1 MTLVR
6 LCRLLLALVASSWLC
21 GWASAKG
28 LDLSGLPPQVDLVPH
43 MQLLFDADVRLQPET
58 ALQQAGWQPATFR
71 QLNRGST
78 AAALWLRLD
87 LVNSSQEPLT
97 RWLVLGNPR
106 LERVELHRFD
116 PEAGRLL
123 ETRRAGTAYPP
134 SVPLA
139 RGMDAVFSLT
149 LRPGEHG
156 HLLLRLQSRTVM
168 LIQPELW
175 QPLAYLDQEQIDD
188 LLYLL
193 PIGVTFGLVLY
204 LLANTLARGN
214 RLLFLLALWLGLGAA
229 YDFAY
234 YGYLRRYLLPQG
246 GELAARLPHLLAML
260 SNLMLTVYMQVYLEM
275 WRWRFWRWFF
285 PACSILLIAFALS
298 TLFGELRESIVV
310 SVLFLA
316 LLYLVW
322 PLALIRPWREGMP
335 YVRVFTLLLGCIW
348 LFSVTRI
355 AFLFGYLQ
363 AVSLEML
370 YSAIAFKVL
379 MSFVLLYLVVRH
391 SVMESRRFEAMQAE
405 WLAAQ
410 QIKQERLSKAVRSR
424 SAALRQAAVAADEAA
439 RAKGELLARV
449 GHDLRAPLTAIM
461 GYAGRLEPF
470 GGAVRQRALAIRRSA
485 REMLVLINGLLE
497 YARIG
502 VQPDALL
509 SQPLYLGAFLRSV
522 AAQASQ
528 LATRQGNHFEFRLKG
543 DLPDVVALDAKRLRQ
558 VLMQLLHN
566 ATEFTRQGR
575 IELVVE
581 SQAPEQA
588 DPDALPQLIFTV
600 RDDGPGIAQDQLST
614 LFQPFQRLGAGQ
626 SHQEVG
632 LGLAIAHQW
641 VVRMGGSLKASS
653 GPGQGTTM
661 RIWLPVELS
670 NEIAIAA
677 RHLVRQESRLPELQ
691 AEGRR
696 LWLVDDSPV
705 VRELLLAELTG
716 QGFSVT
722 TLADGRE
729 AIEHL
734 SAPQVQPP
742 DLLLTDLNMP
752 GADGLAVLR
761 LARARWPDLPV
772 LLLTSVP
779 EALAGREHGFS
790 AVLAK
795 PVSLADL
802 RLTLAR
808 LLDLAVESE
817 SEA

>member
-6 LCRLLLALVASSWLC
+6 LHRLLLVLLAGLWFC
-21 GWASAKG
+21 GLAQAQG
-28 LDLSGLPPQVDLVPH
+28 LDLSELPPRVSLVS
-43 MQLLFDADVRLQPET
+43 QLQILLDADASLQPEQ
-58 ALQQAGWQPATFR
+58 ALQQADWQPATSQ

-78 AAALWLRLD
+78 AAVLWLRLD

-97 RWLVLGNPR
+97 RWLALANPR
-106 LERVELHRFD
+106 LERIELHRFD
-116 PEAGRLL
+116 PAAGRLL

-139 RGMDAVFSLT
+139 RGLEAVFALT
-149 LRPGEHG
+149 LAPGEHSR
-156 HLLLRLQSRTVM
+156 LLLRVQSRTVLLM
-168 LIQPELW
+168 QPELW
-175 QPLAYLDQEQIDD
+175 QPLAYLDQEQADD

-193 PIGVTFGLVLY
+193 PVGVTFGLVLY

-246 GELAARLPHLLAML
+246 SELAARLPHLLALL
-260 SNLMLTVYMQVYLEM
+260 SNLMLAVYMQVYLEM
-275 WRWRFWRWFF
+275 WRRRFWRWFF

-298 TLFGELRESIVV
+298 TLFGELRGSIMA
-310 SVLFLA
+310 SVLFLVP
-316 LLYLVW
+316 LYLVW
-322 PLALIRPWREGMP
+322 PLALIQPWREGMP
-335 YVRVFTLLLGCIW
+335 YVRVFTLLLACVW
-348 LFSVTRI
+348 LFAVTRI

-363 AVSLEML
+363 AVGLEML
-370 YSAIAFKVL
+370 YTAIAFKVL
-379 MSFVLLYLVVRH
+379 MSCVLLYLVVRH
-391 SVMESRRFEAMQAE
+391 SVAESYRFEAMHAE
-405 WLAAQ
+405 WLMAQ
-410 QIKQERLSKAVRSR
+410 QLEQERLSEAVRSR

-470 GGAVRQRALAIRRSA
+470 EGVLRQRALAIGCSA
-485 REMLVLINGLLE
+485 REMLALINGLLE

-509 SQPLYLGAFLRSV
+509 PQPLYLGAFLRHI
-522 AAQASQ
+522 AAKAGE
-528 LATRQGNHFEFRLKG
+528 LAVRQGNRFEFRLEG
-543 DLPDVVALDAKRLRQ
+543 DLPDVVTLDAKRLRQ

-566 ATEFTRQGR
+566 AAEFTRQGR

-581 SQAPEQA
+581 VRAA
-588 DPDALPQLIFTV
+588 DPEDPLALSQLIITV
-600 RDDGPGIAQDQLST
+600 RDNGPGIAADQLPT

-626 SHQEVG
+626 SHQGVG

-653 GPGQGTTM
+653 CPGQGTTM
-661 RIWLPVELS
+661 RVWLPVEPS
-670 NEIAIAA
+670 DETTIAI
-677 RHLVRQESRLPELQ
+677 RHLVRQDSRLPELR
-691 AEGRR
+691 AEGQR
-696 LWLVDDSPV
+696 LWLVDDSPA

-729 AIEHL
+729 ALERL
-734 SAPQVQPP
+734 SALQQQAP
-742 DLLLTDLNMP
+742 DLLLTDFRMP
-752 GADGLAVLR
+752 GGDGLAVLR

-772 LLLTSVP
+772 LLLTSAP
-779 EALAGREHGFS
+779 EMLAGKEHGFS

-795 PVSLADL
+795 PVSLAEL

-808 LLDLAVESE
+808 LLGLSVEG
-817 SEA
+817 EA